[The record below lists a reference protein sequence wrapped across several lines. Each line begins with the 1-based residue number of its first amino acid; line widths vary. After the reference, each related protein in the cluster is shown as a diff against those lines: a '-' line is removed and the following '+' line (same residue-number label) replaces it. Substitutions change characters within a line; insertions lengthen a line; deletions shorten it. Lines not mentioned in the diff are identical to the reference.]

1 MSTVSP
7 IAISKFKSGR
17 YNQQIGYKSFVPEL
31 INRQWHIDN
40 PELASLLSEADRKLG
55 ELNAFSQLVP
65 DINFFIKMHITK
77 EATTSSR
84 IEGTQTNM
92 EEAFVKKENLDPEK
106 RSDWDAVHNY
116 IQAVNYSIK
125 KLKELPI
132 STWLIKE
139 THGLLLQG
147 VRGEHKLPGSYR
159 SSQNWIG
166 ATLKDAAFVPPHHS
180 DLDAL
185 LSDMEQFLHN
195 DDVPVPPL
203 IKIGIIHYQFETIH
217 PFLDGNG
224 RMGRLL
230 ITLFLVST
238 GLLHQPALYVSDFFE
253 RNRSHYYDYLH
264 RVRTHNNM
272 EQWLKFFLSGILE
285 TSEKS
290 IQTFKDIIQL
300 KDKIEHQLPASFNI
314 RRIENV
320 KKILA
325 ILYQNPVTSM
335 AQLQEELKLDKSTAA
350 RLINDFTKLG
360 WLKELTG
367 FKRNRLFVFEEYMN
381 IFNK

>member
-1 MSTVSP
+1 
-7 IAISKFKSGR
+7 
-17 YNQQIGYKSFVPEL
+17 VPEL

-40 PELASLLSEADRKLG
+40 PELANLLSEADRKLG
-55 ELNAFSQLVP
+55 ELNAFSQLIP
-65 DINFFIKMHITK
+65 NIDFFIRMHITK

-106 RSDWDAVHNY
+106 RKDWDEVHNY
-116 IQAVNYSIK
+116 IQAVRYSIDR
-125 KLKELPI
+125 LKELPV
-132 STWLIKE
+132 STRLIKE
-139 THGLLLQG
+139 THALLLQG

-166 ATLKDAAFVPPHHS
+166 ATLKDAVFVPPHHTELG
-180 DLDAL
+180 DL

-195 DDVPVPPL
+195 DNVPVPPL

-264 RVRTHNNM
+264 RVRTHNDM
-272 EQWLKFFLSGILE
+272 LQWLKFFLSGILE

-300 KDKIEHQLPASFNI
+300 KDSIEQQLPIYFNI

-320 KKILA
+320 KRILTV
-325 ILYQNPVTSM
+325 LYQNPVTSA
-335 AQLQEELKLDKSTAA
+335 AQLQEELQLDKSTAA
-350 RLINDFTKLG
+350 RLINDFIKLG

>member
-1 MSTVSP
+1 MSTISP
-7 IAISKFKSGR
+7 IAVSKFKSGR
-17 YNQQIGYKSFVPEL
+17 YNQQSGYKSFVPEL

-40 PELASLLSEADRKLG
+40 PELANILSEADRKLG
-55 ELNAFSQLVP
+55 ELNAFSQLIP
-65 DINFFIKMHITK
+65 NIDFFIRMHITK

-106 RSDWDAVHNY
+106 RNDWDEVHNY
-116 IQAVNYSIK
+116 IQAVRYSIDR
-125 KLKELPI
+125 LKDLPV
-132 STWLIKE
+132 STRLIKE
-139 THGLLLQG
+139 THALLLQG

-166 ATLKDAAFVPPHHS
+166 ATLKDAVFVPPHHTELG
-180 DLDAL
+180 DL

-195 DDVPVPPL
+195 DNVPVPPL

-264 RVRTHNNM
+264 RVRTHNDM
-272 EQWLKFFLSGILE
+272 LQWLKFFLSGILE

-300 KDKIEHQLPASFNI
+300 KNSIEQQLPIYFNI

-320 KKILA
+320 KRILTV
-325 ILYQNPVTSM
+325 LYQNPVTSA
-335 AQLQEELKLDKSTAA
+335 AQLQEELQLDKSTAA
-350 RLINDFTKLG
+350 RLINDFVKLG

>member
-1 MSTVSP
+1 MSTISS

-17 YNQQIGYKSFVPEL
+17 YSQQIGYKSFVPEL

-40 PELASLLSEADRKLG
+40 PGLASLLSEADRKLG
-55 ELNAFSQLVP
+55 ELNAFSQLIP
-65 DINFFIKMHITK
+65 DIDFFIKMHITK

-106 RSDWDAVHNY
+106 RNDWDEVHNY
-116 IQAVNYSIK
+116 IQAVKYSIA
-125 KLKELPI
+125 KLRELPI
-132 STWLIKE
+132 STRLIRE
-139 THGLLLQG
+139 THALLLQG

-166 ATLKDAAFVPPHHS
+166 ATLKDAVFIPPHHS
-180 DLDAL
+180 ELDTL
-185 LSDMEQFLHN
+185 LSDLENFLHN
-195 DDVPVPPL
+195 DEVPVPPL

-230 ITLFLVST
+230 ITLFLVSN
-238 GLLHQPALYVSDFFE
+238 GLLHQPALYLSDFFE

-264 RVRTHNNM
+264 RVRTHHDM
-272 EQWLKFFLSGILE
+272 QQWLKFFLSGILE
-285 TSEKS
+285 TSAKS
-290 IQTFKDIIQL
+290 IQTFKDILHL
-300 KDKIEHQLPASFNI
+300 KDKIEQQLPSAFNI
-314 RRIENV
+314 RRIDNV
-320 KKILA
+320 KKILT
-325 ILYQNPVTSM
+325 ILYQNPITSV
-335 AQLQEELKLDKSTAA
+335 AQIQEELKLDKSTAA
-350 RLINDFTKLG
+350 RLINDFEKLG

>member
-1 MSTVSP
+1 MS
-7 IAISKFKSGR
+7 AISSVAISRFKSGR
-17 YNQQIGYKSFVPEL
+17 YSQQTGYKSFVPEL
-31 INRQWHIDN
+31 INRQWHIDD
-40 PELASLLSEADRKLG
+40 PGLASLLSEADRKLG
-55 ELNAFSQLVP
+55 ELNAFSQLIP
-65 DINFFIKMHITK
+65 NIDFFIKMHITK

-92 EEAFVKKENLDPEK
+92 EEAFIKKENLDPEK
-106 RSDWDAVHNY
+106 RNDWDEVHNY
-116 IQAVNYSIK
+116 IQAVKYSIA
-125 KLKELPI
+125 KLRELPV
-132 STWLIKE
+132 STRLIKE
-139 THGLLLQG
+139 THALLLQG

-166 ATLKDAAFVPPHHS
+166 ATLKDAVFIPPHHS

-185 LSDMEQFLHN
+185 LGDMENFLHN
-195 DDVPVPPL
+195 DEVPVPPL

-230 ITLFLVST
+230 ITLFLVSN
-238 GLLHQPALYVSDFFE
+238 GLLHQPALYLSDFFE

-264 RVRTHNNM
+264 RVRTHNDM
-272 EQWLKFFLSGILE
+272 QQWLKFFLSGIRE
-285 TSEKS
+285 TSERS

-300 KDKIEHQLPASFNI
+300 KDKIEQQLPAAFNI
-314 RRIENV
+314 RRIDNV

-325 ILYQNPVTSM
+325 ILYQNPITSV
-335 AQLQEELKLDKSTAA
+335 AQIQEELALDKSTAA
-350 RLINDFTKLG
+350 RLINDFEKLG

-367 FKRNRLFVFEEYMN
+367 FKRNRLFVFEEYMH